1 MYSTLEGAKKSAKS
15 LHRLFDESGFI
26 YPLSKCQ
33 LAIAKAGGFQHWHD
47 LESNL
52 TTARQPA
59 AAEAYRRRLI
69 AALPE
74 SCRNPVRAWF
84 ADEPPPDPPIEG
96 YPARWYRDVYPYL
109 AAVTKLHR
117 RTPLLRPGSGRGQQL
132 RELLVYELL
141 LNLKGGA
148 QPPPRLEADTQ
159 AFCFRGDLEAHY
171 PEQIRH
177 PDFERELARL
187 VEAKILDWRFGMIR
201 VLPPAGDV
209 EAEVRER
216 KAGMA
221 QYWTETSGEAGDH
234 ERLMALREAL
244 AAIGVNHALRIA
256 GAIILILLY
265 LTFRRWD
272 EALLIM
278 ATLPFALTG
287 GLWLLYLLGYNQS
300 VASAVGFI
308 ALAGVAAEFGV
319 VMLIYL
325 KHALADRSDGDI
337 LAAVREGALLRVRP
351 KAMTVAVI
359 LAGLFPILVGTGTGS
374 EVMSRIA
381 APMIGGMLTAPLLS
395 MLIIPAAYLLMSR
408 RAAKP
413 VQPEGEKR

>member
-148 QPPPRLEADTQ
+148 QPPPRLEADTL
-159 AFCFRGDLEAHY
+159 AFCFRGDLEALY

-187 VEAKILDWRFGMIR
+187 VEAKILDWRFGMMR

-256 GAIILILLY
+256 GAIAEQGSDAYTTPSGAMLDLLSRLAAEGELETFARAVDLAAKIHPQNAAFVRGKAPAKIASNYFGARLKLPLQDFTAWTNENPDWPDRLIDDLSSPDL
-265 LTFRRWD
+265 FRRTVD
-272 EALLIM
+272 TM
-278 ATLPFALTG
+278 AE
-287 GLWLLYLLGYNQS
+287 Q
-300 VASAVGFI
+300 
-308 ALAGVAAEFGV
+308 
-319 VMLIYL
+319 
-325 KHALADRSDGDI
+325 
-337 LAAVREGALLRVRP
+337 VRG
-351 KAMTVAVI
+351 
-359 LAGLFPILVGTGTGS
+359 
-374 EVMSRIA
+374 
-381 APMIGGMLTAPLLS
+381 
-395 MLIIPAAYLLMSR
+395 
-408 RAAKP
+408 RAAA
-413 VQPEGEKR
+413 